1 MYGITPYIRIIPSE
15 KMLHPKRVQ
24 LDKGN
29 FGVVYKIDL
38 EGEECALKI
47 CKIEMN
53 EDTALNRFQIIFSEA
68 ENMQRFMLIRNMR
81 IMPLKGISFK
91 VDMER

>member
-1 MYGITPYIRIIPSE
+1 MYSNQ
-15 KMLHPKRVQ
+15 RVQ

-53 EDTALNRFQIIFSEA
+53 EESSLNRFQIIFSEA
-68 ENMQRFMLIRNMR
+68 ENMQRFMLNRSMR
-81 IMPLKGISFK
+81 IMPLKGISF
-91 VDMER
+91 